1 MDSYSILHEIVVTKS
16 NIKFSGM
23 TETLVLSLCIPK
35 IKIDQHRVLFLGRL
49 NRLIGIRIKDWYIS
63 IDVHSSV
70 ILRNHFLILRNQ

>member
-1 MDSYSILHEIVVTKS
+1 MDSYSKIREIVVTKS
-16 NIKFSGM
+16 NIKFSGT

-49 NRLIGIRIKDWYIS
+49 NRLTEIRIKDWYIS

-70 ILRNHFLILRNQ
+70 ILRNHFLFLRSQ